1 MFAGLKTDWRIF
13 ADKSLLKVIF
23 NVKLSRK
30 GEINHTFKNY
40 CQKLLEVIKNMTDIQ
55 RDGVIRN
62 YL

>member
-23 NVKLSRK
+23 NAKLSRK

-40 CQKLLEVIKNMTDIQ
+40 CQKLLEMIKNSSSHD
-55 RDGVIRN
+55 
-62 YL
+62 